1 VVKDGLVYCVRCKV
15 NCSRCVSEEQCLFC
29 DLGYLHRSK
38 CLEKCPDGFFPNYGA
53 CMQCQ

>member
-1 VVKDGLVYCVRCKV
+1 MVKDGLVYCVRCKV